1 MKKSIPEH
9 KSLKELYRQ
18 LIINHAKHPLNFGKP
33 ENESLFAEGINPLCG
48 DKIRVYLNIDENNII
63 DKLHFEGTGCA
74 ISIASASLMTSTL
87 TNINKNKATQ
97 YVLSL
102 INNLSQT
109 NPSKIDQSIINSQEI
124 EALEGVKNFPSRIK
138 CATLSWQTFLSA
150 LKNNNNNKIT
160 TTER

>member
-1 MKKSIPEH
+1 
-9 KSLKELYRQ
+9 
-18 LIINHAKHPLNFGKP
+18 
-33 ENESLFAEGINPLCG
+33 
-48 DKIRVYLNIDENNII
+48 
-63 DKLHFEGTGCA
+63 
-74 ISIASASLMTSTL
+74 MTSTL